1 MSRFDITRYVDK
13 GARTEKVC
21 MVAPGVQADD
31 VTIVMKGNSE
41 GHPNAYIIFRL
52 FADTIKTMAE
62 PSPTLLKK
70 QSSQPEAALGLQ
82 TSAQRDALE

>member
-1 MSRFDITRYVDK
+1 MELSLYDGEELVGVCRFDITRYIDQ

-41 GHPNAYIIFRL
+41 AHPDAYLIFRL
-52 FADTIKTMAE
+52 FADTIKKVAE
-62 PSPTLLKK
+62 PSPTKIKK
-70 QSSQPEAALGLQ
+70 
-82 TSAQRDALE
+82 